1 MRSSA
6 HLSPFSGVIKE
17 EAEARCGGAE
27 KLQLALA
34 RKDVT
39 KVVDKGIEFFFFPI
53 VLVGENHS
61 TTSIT
66 RAERSKEI
74 SEEDFK
80 AIAHVVEKMS
90 WQFETT
96 QKELKNSL
104 KEDTLPQEVEVK
116 LVKNEGAFKKVF
128 NAADK
133 LVSKLRLDAQVSP
146 QGRAA
151 NLELQKMLPKCSS
164 TISGLHHMAKFHT
177 DESGAIMTMASAK
190 LACKKAETLCAQLLD
205 QCKVAK
211 ALAPKRPAAAA
222 DQRKVKKKKAEAESG
237 ASSS

>member
-1 MRSSA
+1 MRSSS

-27 KLQLALA
+27 KLELAMA
-34 RKDVT
+34 RQDVT
-39 KVVDKGIEFFFFPI
+39 KVVDKGIEFFFFPS
-53 VLVGENHS
+53 VLVGETQS
-61 TTSIT
+61 TKNIT

-74 SEEDFK
+74 SEDDFK
-80 AIAHVVEKMS
+80 AIAHVVDKMS

-96 QKELKNSL
+96 QAQLKDSL
-104 KEDTLPQEVEVK
+104 KEDKLPQEIELK

-128 NAADK
+128 NVADK
-133 LVSKLRLDAQVSP
+133 LVSKLRVDARVSA

-151 NLELQKMLPKCSS
+151 TLELQKMLPKCSS

-177 DESGAIMTMASAK
+177 DESGAIMSMASAK
-190 LACKKAETLCAQLLD
+190 VACKKAKTLCSQLLD

-211 ALAPKRPAAAA
+211 ALAPKRLAVASE
-222 DQRKVKKKKAEAESG
+222 QSKTKKKKTEVESD